1 MSGWTLEKLH
11 RALPGS
17 RLQGDAEI
25 ARLQIDSR
33 EIAPADLFAALPGLH
48 HEGLDFLPQAL
59 QAGAAAVLLPQ
70 GKSISSEIPALFSE
84 DVRRDAGLLAH
95 LLAGDPTK
103 NWPLIG
109 ITGTNGKTTSAYL
122 LRHLLSTGE
131 REWGLLG
138 SVDYQ
143 VGGRKLA
150 SSHTT
155 PDAARLALYLAEMA
169 RANFAGAVM
178 ECSSHAIEQKRI
190 AGCRYAAALFTNLS
204 RDHLDYHQDMETYFQ
219 AKCELLAYLE
229 PDAPAV
235 YNLDDPFMSRIAK
248 LHENAI
254 SFGRSEGADLR
265 LLGSDCLLSHSLLTL
280 NWKGEALE
288 FNSPLLGEFNVENLM
303 AVLALSLSMGV
314 SATSLATALAGFP
327 GVPGR
332 MERVGDGLD
341 PVILLDFAHT
351 PDAIE
356 KVAAACRP
364 LCQGEL
370 RILFGAGGDRDRGK
384 RPLMAKAAQRLAD
397 RVILTSDNP
406 RSEDPEIILDD
417 VEAGFDPAAVSWTRI
432 VDRRQAI
439 AAALAGA
446 GEGDMVLILGKGHET
461 TQEIA
466 GEKFIFD
473 ERQVVLDALLREG
486 ESA

>member
-1 MSGWTLEKLH
+1 MSGWTLEKLQA
-11 RALPGS
+11 ALPGS
-17 RLQGDAEI
+17 ERRGDADI

-33 EIAPADLFAALPGLH
+33 EIAPGDLFAALPGLN

-59 QAGAAAVLLPQ
+59 EAGAVAVLASK
-70 GKSISSEIPALFSE
+70 GKTIPPKLPALICE
-84 DVRRDAGLLAH
+84 DPRRDAGRVAH
-95 LLAGDPTK
+95 LLAGDPTRD
-103 NWPLIG
+103 WPLIG

-122 LRHLLSTGE
+122 LRHLLSKDDK
-131 REWGLLG
+131 EWGLLG
-138 SVDYQ
+138 SVDYR
-143 VGGRKLA
+143 VGGRSVT

-169 RANFAGAVM
+169 KADLAGAVM

-190 AGCRYAAALFTNLS
+190 AGCRYAGALFTNLS

-219 AKCELLAYLE
+219 AKCELLGYLE
-229 PDAPAV
+229 PGAPVV
-235 YNLDDPFMSRIAK
+235 YNLDDSFMSRIGE
-248 LHENAI
+248 LHADSV
-254 SFGRSEGADLR
+254 SFGREEEADLR
-265 LLGSDCLLSHSLLTL
+265 LLKSECLLHSSRLSL

-288 FNSPLLGEFNVENLM
+288 FSSPLLGEFNVENLM
-303 AVLALSLSMGV
+303 GVLAMALSLGAS
-314 SATSLATALAGFP
+314 TSDLATALTTFP

-332 MERVGDGLD
+332 LERVGEGLD

-406 RSEDPEIILDD
+406 RSEDPELILDD
-417 VEAGFDPAAVSWTRI
+417 VEAGFDPAAASWVRI
-432 VDRRQAI
+432 ADRREAI
-439 AAALAGA
+439 AAAIAGA
-446 GEGDMVLILGKGHET
+446 GAGDMILILGKGHET

-466 GEKFIFD
+466 GEKFSFD
-473 ERQVVLDALLREG
+473 ERQVVLDALSREG